1 MNDKYWASPLAFLLL
16 NVIGW
21 GVFLFF
27 FVQLSAEDGG
37 EKAAI
42 DAQSA
47 KLDSFTQKL
56 DQQLESRDQQMREQV
71 AALEQQMRTQIDEVK
86 QQVDNQI
93 EATKQVKVA
102 PADPRRG
109 VADTQQ
115 LKRLETATAKVED
128 ELADLRNN
136 PHVTVDLNAL
146 VQGLRPNIS
155 FDVVRIDSRNTG
167 VIDVTLQA
175 RNLGPYAAIV
185 EGPDLVI
192 ATKPVPSAGTV
203 EGQLSPAQDYTFK
216 SARLGTL
223 LPNQPM
229 NIAYSVALNN
239 AKQLDQPLYY
249 KLTFKTN
256 TDPTLVTTASR
267 LLRGKLSEKEVQALS
282 VSQQSHAGDLSGG
295 RQKLAQ

>member
-1 MNDKYWASPLAFLLL
+1 MNNKHWVSPLAFLLL

-27 FVQLSAEDGG
+27 FVQLSAKDGG

-42 DAQSA
+42 NAQTE
-47 KLDSFTQKL
+47 KLESFTQKL
-56 DQQLESRDQQMREQV
+56 DQQLESRDQQLREQV
-71 AALEQQMRTQIDEVK
+71 AALDQQMRTQIEEVR
-86 QQVDNQI
+86 QQMNNQI
-93 EATKQVKVA
+93 EASKEVKVA

-109 VADTQQ
+109 VPDTRQ
-115 LKRLETATAKVED
+115 LKKLETATARVED
-128 ELADLRNN
+128 ELSNLRNH

-146 VQGLRPNIS
+146 VQGLRPNIF
-155 FDVVRIDSRNTG
+155 FDVVRIDARNTG
-167 VIDVTLQA
+167 VVDVTLQA
-175 RNLGPYAAIV
+175 RNLGPYAAVV

-229 NIAYSVALNN
+229 NIAYSVALND

-256 TDPTLVTTASR
+256 TDPTLVSTASR

-282 VSQQSHAGDLSGG
+282 VSQQSHAGDLSVG